1 MATQTPAP
9 SRPAT
14 GSAMEPVVQ
23 LENATKTFDDVHA
36 VDRVSLTVEPGT
48 ILGLIGPSGSGKTTV
63 VKLAIGTLE
72 PTDGTV
78 RVLGEIPSR
87 FRRRTREHIG
97 YMPQSFVLYP
107 DLTAGE
113 NLSFVGSLFGML
125 WRRRRRRSR
134 ELLQLL
140 DLWDARNRRAGQL
153 SGGMQRRLALACALV
168 HEPEIVFLDEPTAGI
183 DPVLRQTIWEELR
196 GLRDQGRTLFVTTQ
210 YVGES
215 EYCDKVA
222 ILDEGRVVAFD
233 TPAGLRDRAFGGDLV
248 EIRFARPVDGSVLRD
263 LPNVSNVRQDEPRRV
278 VVTVQ
283 DAGTAIPRL
292 IDAIDEDSNSVES
305 TREYRP
311 SFDEVFAELLER
323 EDSVEHDAR
332 HPVRSA

>member
-1 MATQTPAP
+1 MATQTQTA

-14 GSAMEPVVQ
+14 GPAREPVVQ
-23 LENATKTFDDVHA
+23 LENATKSFDDVHA
-36 VDRVSLTVEPGT
+36 VDQVSLNVEPGT

-72 PTDGTV
+72 PTSGTV
-78 RVLGEIPSR
+78 RVLGETPSR
-87 FRRRTREHIG
+87 FRRGTRERIG

-140 DLWDARNRRAGQL
+140 DLWDARDRRAGQL
-153 SGGMQRRLALACALV
+153 SGGMQRRLSLACALV
-168 HEPEIVFLDEPTAGI
+168 HEPDIMFLDEPTAGI
-183 DPVLRQTIWEELR
+183 DPVLRQSIWEELR
-196 GLRDQGRTLFVTTQ
+196 RLRDQGRTLFVTTQ

-222 ILDEGRVVAFD
+222 ILDHGRVVAFD
-233 TPAGLRDRAFGGDLV
+233 TPVGLRERAFGGDLV
-248 EIRFARPVDGSVLRD
+248 EIELARPIDGSLLRNLD
-263 LPNVSNVRQDEPRRV
+263 EVEDVRQDSPRRI

-292 IDAIDEDSNSVES
+292 IDAIDEDGNEVES
-305 TREYRP
+305 SREYRP
-311 SFDEVFAELLER
+311 SFDEVFAELLEQG
-323 EDSVEHDAR
+323 DSVEHDER
-332 HPVRSA
+332 HSVRSA